1 MSPRKDE
8 THTLLERRLKMKL
21 EDLLNF
27 LDIDYND
34 FAKLNPA
41 LIADTLRVA
50 EKDDFNKVH
59 QWGYVLKGEI
69 NDIE

>member
-1 MSPRKDE
+1 
-8 THTLLERRLKMKL
+8 MKL
-21 EDLLNF
+21 ENLLDF
-27 LDIDYND
+27 LNIDPMA

-59 QWGYVLKGEI
+59 QWGYTLKGEI
-69 NDIE
+69 EK

>member
-1 MSPRKDE
+1 
-8 THTLLERRLKMKL
+8 MKL

-27 LDIDYND
+27 LGIDYNE
-34 FAKLNPA
+34 FTKLSPA

-59 QWGYVLKGEI
+59 QWGYTLKGEI
-69 NDIE
+69 NDTK

>member
-1 MSPRKDE
+1 
-8 THTLLERRLKMKL
+8 MKL

-27 LDIDYND
+27 LGIDCND

-59 QWGYVLKGEI
+59 QWGYVLKGELS
-69 NDIE
+69 NDTK